1 MIGFESERVR
11 DKSHPCIW
19 FRYTVSASIRE
30 KSGFGV
36 VTELDCRLLTVL
48 GNNQV

>member
-1 MIGFESERVR
+1 MVLSQRELGIRVI
-11 DKSHPCIW
+11 PV
-19 FRYTVSASIRE
+19 FGLGTTVSASVRE